1 MELYDS
7 LIRRSM
13 ALGGAAAPRRWSYDP
28 ARAWPDTG
36 EFELVMLR
44 DAACE
49 LGGGSRSAV
58 NYTCVTTT
66 PGLVDADEILLWGP
80 DLRELKGDTDYARI
94 TLLEV
99 DPGALAQGEDTEQS
113 FRAIQ
118 ELDFIKYK
126 IFPRGYMIRTSSE
139 SSREQVRLSKA
150 ALREGISFERVGA
163 AFIRRYRQDPKVRH
177 VRMLFLT
184 APDADHTGAAKCARS
199 VRDIT
204 MSLTK
209 ILEGMPTNC
218 GSCQLKPI
226 CDEVEGLKE
235 LHFGKKGRQ

>member
-1 MELYDS
+1 
-7 LIRRSM
+7 
-13 ALGGAAAPRRWSYDP
+13 
-28 ARAWPDTG
+28 
-36 EFELVMLR
+36 
-44 DAACE
+44 
-49 LGGGSRSAV
+49 
-58 NYTCVTTT
+58 
-66 PGLVDADEILLWGP
+66 
-80 DLRELKGDTDYARI
+80 
-94 TLLEV
+94 
-99 DPGALAQGEDTEQS
+99 
-113 FRAIQ
+113 
-118 ELDFIKYK
+118 
-126 IFPRGYMIRTSSE
+126 MIRTSSE

-184 APDADHTGAAKCARS
+184 APDADHAEAAKCARS

-235 LHFGKKGRQ
+235 LHFGKKGRA